1 MLTNLH
7 VKNLALIE
15 EAEIDFKPGLNILT
29 GETGAGKSIII
40 DSVLFALGG
49 KLSKD
54 FVRDQADYAL
64 AELIFVPDTEKQL
77 QAVRNLEIPVED
89 EVIMQRKIVNGRSV
103 SRVNGEVVTAGV
115 LQELASILIDI
126 HGQYEHQSLLQKKK
140 HMQVL
145 DEFCTS
151 ELKPLLGKVSEQY
164 HLYMELEQ
172 ELKNAETTDDN
183 RDKEAALAQFETNEI
198 RQAQL
203 KTGEDAEL
211 EISYRKMVNA
221 KKIMEGI
228 NAVHYSTGYE
238 SENGAGESIG
248 RALREIKNVAGY
260 DEELESMLQELSEI
274 DDLLNDFNRHVSDYL
289 SDMEFGDDEFR
300 QIEERLNT
308 INHLKDKYGNSVEEI
323 MKYCEEQE
331 EKLEKLLDYD
341 TYLQELRL
349 RTSHA
354 KEELLKLYDQVTAIR
369 SQNAVILADRMKEAL
384 SDLNFLD
391 SRFSIEV
398 RVLPDYYSAAG
409 HNEVEF
415 MISTN
420 PGERVKPL
428 GEVASG
434 GEMSRIMLAIKTV
447 LADKDETSTL
457 IFDEIDA
464 GISGRTAQKVSEKLA
479 LLAGNHQV
487 ICITHLPQIAAM
499 ADAHYEITKQTTG
512 EHTLTKVHELS
523 EESAVQELARLL
535 GGAEI
540 TNTVLQNA
548 AEMKELA
555 TAKKKMF
562 EK

>member
-15 EAEIDFKPGLNILT
+15 EAEIDFKLGLNILT
-29 GETGAGKSIII
+29 GETGAGKSILI

-64 AELIFVPDTEKQL
+64 AELIFVPNNEKQL
-77 QAVRNLEIPVED
+77 QAVRNLDIPVED

-145 DEFCTS
+145 DEFCID
-151 ELKPLLGKVSEQY
+151 ELKPLLSKVSEQS

-172 ELKNAETTDDN
+172 ELKTAETTDDN
-183 RDKEAALAQFETNEI
+183 KDKEAALAQFEINEI
-198 RQAQL
+198 RQTEL
-203 KTGEDAEL
+203 KTGEDEEL
-211 EISYRKMVNA
+211 ELSYRKMVNA
-221 KKIMEGI
+221 KKIIEGI
-228 NAVHYSTGYE
+228 NAAHYSTGYE

-323 MKYCEEQE
+323 MKYCEERE

-341 TYLQELRL
+341 TYLQDLRL
-349 RTSHA
+349 RASYA
-354 KEELLKLYDQVTAIR
+354 KEELLKSYDQVTAIR

-391 SRFSIEV
+391 SQFSIDV
-398 RVLPDYYSAAG
+398 RVLPDYFSATG

-479 LLAGNHQV
+479 LLAKNHQV

-523 EESAVQELARLL
+523 AESAVQELARLL

-555 TAKKKMF
+555 TAKKK
-562 EK
+562 KLKK